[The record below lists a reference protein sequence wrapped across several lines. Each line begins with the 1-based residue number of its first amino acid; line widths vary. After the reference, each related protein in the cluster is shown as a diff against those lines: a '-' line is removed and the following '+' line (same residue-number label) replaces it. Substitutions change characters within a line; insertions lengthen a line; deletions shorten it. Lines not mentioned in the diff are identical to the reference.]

1 MTLSNLLARL
11 CALFFLF
18 VNCAAATDLL
28 SVYRESLS
36 QDPVF
41 ASARSAYIATQE
53 KLPQGKALLL
63 PQVNAQAGANYNDTV
78 NKFNGSN
85 APGNNNADYW
95 DYRIG
100 VSVTQ
105 PIYRRANNATY
116 EQAKVQ
122 VAQAETQVQL
132 AAQDLMLRV
141 SQSYFD
147 VLLAQDNLTVI
158 RSQKTAIAEQLE
170 QAKRNFTVGTATIT
184 DAREAQ
190 ARFDLVIAQ
199 EIGALNDL
207 EVKIRA
213 LSQITGKAPGTLAQ
227 LADPIALNPPQPN
240 DMQQWVD
247 QATQSSLQVINAQ
260 QSVELAAREVD
271 KARAGTGLTADL
283 IASLTQSRTESAVGF
298 STDTRAAAI
307 GVQLNYPI
315 YAGGALDSKVR
326 EAAANQN
333 RAKDELE
340 NARRTVW
347 QTTRQAFLGVTSGLA
362 QVKALEQALGSTQ
375 LQLEATKL
383 GQDVGVRTG
392 VDVLNTQQQLAS
404 ARRDL
409 VQARYNTI
417 LNQLKLKA
425 AVGKLTDAD
434 LTNVNSMLRRE

>member
-1 MTLSNLLARL
+1 MTRKM
-11 CALFFLF
+11 CIALFTTSII
-18 VNCAAATDLL
+18 ASTASASDLMGI
-28 SVYRESLS
+28 YRDALN

-41 ASARSAYIATQE
+41 ASARSAYMATLE

-63 PQVNAQAGANYNDTV
+63 PQVNAQAAANYNDTE
-78 NKFNGSN
+78 NKFKGTG
-85 APGNNNADYW
+85 APIDRHADYW
-95 DYRIG
+95 DSRIG
-100 VSVTQ
+100 VTVTQ
-105 PIYRRANNATY
+105 PLYRKANNASY

-122 VAQAETQVQL
+122 TAQAETQVQL

-141 SQSYFD
+141 SQAYFD

-190 ARFDLVIAQ
+190 ARYDLVIAQ
-199 EIGALNDL
+199 EIGAVNDL

-213 LSQITGKAPGTLAQ
+213 LSQLTGKTPGSLVQ
-227 LADPIALNPPQPN
+227 LADPIVLNPPQPN

-247 QATQSSLQVINAQ
+247 QATQSSLQIINAQ
-260 QSVELAAREVD
+260 QNVEVAAREVD
-271 KARAGTGLTADL
+271 KARASTGLTADL
-283 IASLTQSRTESAVGF
+283 IGSLTQSHADSSAFGYG
-298 STDTRAAAI
+298 SDTRAAVI
-307 GVQLNYPI
+307 GVQLNYPL
-315 YAGGALDSKVR
+315 YAGGSLDSKVR

-333 RAKDELE
+333 RAKDDLE
-340 NARRTVW
+340 NARRTVV
-347 QTTRQAFLGVTSGLA
+347 QNTRQAFLGVTSGLA

-409 VQARYNTI
+409 VQSRYNTI

-425 AVGKLTDAD
+425 AVGKLTDTD
-434 LTNVNSMLRRE
+434 LNNVNSMLRKE

>member
-1 MTLSNLLARL
+1 M
-11 CALFFLF
+11 
-18 VNCAAATDLL
+18 
-28 SVYRESLS
+28 
-36 QDPVF
+36 F
-41 ASARSAYIATQE
+41 AGARSAYLAAQE

-63 PQVNAQAGANYNDTV
+63 PQVNLVAGTNYNDTE
-78 NKFNGSN
+78 NKFKGAGSPTDRH
-85 APGNNNADYW
+85 ASYW

-100 VSVTQ
+100 VNVTQ
-105 PIYRRANNATY
+105 PLYRRQNDASF

-122 VAQAETQVQL
+122 AAQAETQVQL
-132 AAQDLMLRV
+132 AAQELMLRV
-141 SQSYFD
+141 AQAYFD

-190 ARFDLVIAQ
+190 ARYDIVIAQ
-199 EIGALNDL
+199 EIGAVNDL
-207 EVKIRA
+207 EVKTRA
-213 LSQITGKAPGTLAQ
+213 LTQITGKAPGTLAQ

-240 DMQQWVD
+240 DMQQWVE
-247 QATQSSLQVINAQ
+247 QATQSSLQITNAQ
-260 QSVELAAREVD
+260 HNVEFAAREID
-271 KARAGTGLTADL
+271 KARAGHNLTADL
-283 IASLTQSRTESAVGF
+283 VGSLTQSHADSGSLGF
-298 STDTRAAAI
+298 GSDTRAAVI
-307 GVQLNYPI
+307 GVQLNYPL
-315 YAGGALDSKVR
+315 YTGGSIDSRVR

-333 RAKDELE
+333 RAKDDLE
-340 NARRTVW
+340 NARRSVA
-347 QTTRQAFLGVTSGLA
+347 QNTRQAFLGVTSGLA

-409 VQARYNTI
+409 VQARYNSI

-425 AVGKLTDAD
+425 AVGKLTDTD